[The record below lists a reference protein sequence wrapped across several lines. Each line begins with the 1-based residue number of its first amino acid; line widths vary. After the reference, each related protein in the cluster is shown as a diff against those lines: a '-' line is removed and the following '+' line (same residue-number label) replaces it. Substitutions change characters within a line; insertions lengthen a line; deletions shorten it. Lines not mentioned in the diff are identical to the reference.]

1 MKTTNYL
8 IAALMMLVMAGCDRL
23 ERDIASAPDD
33 SQLGRYGLDDVK
45 LGDKRADAGKQ
56 LEALLSQPLQCKT
69 GKTGLGD
76 KRKAYAMEECKAA
89 SAHGQVGTLWD
100 EKVTW
105 LEAVFVENQ
114 LCSLQVQLQTD
125 GDYEALYDA
134 HGKKILSLFGKPDE
148 TATNAVTWQREGDET
163 VMKDLGNGKI
173 ALDIRNKKV
182 MQALHHKG
190 S

>member
-1 MKTTNYL
+1 MKTTTYL
-8 IAALMMLVMAGCDRL
+8 MAALMVLVMAGCDRL
-23 ERDIASAPDD
+23 ERDISSAPDD
-33 SQLGRYGLDDVK
+33 SQLGRYGLDEVK
-45 LGDKRADAGKQ
+45 LGDARAEAGKQ
-56 LEALLSQPLQCKT
+56 LEALVNQPLQCKT

-76 KRKAYAMEECKAA
+76 KRKAYVMEECKAVPVK
-89 SAHGQVGTLWD
+89 GQVGTLWG
-100 EKVTW
+100 EKLTW

-134 HGKKILSLFGKPDE
+134 HGKQILSLFGKPDK
-148 TATNAVTWQREGDET
+148 TAVNAVTWLRDGDET
-163 VMKDLGNGKI
+163 VMKDLGKGRI

>member
-1 MKTTNYL
+1 MKITTYL
-8 IAALMMLVMAGCDRL
+8 MAALLMLVMAGCDRL
-23 ERDIASAPDD
+23 ERDISSAPDNA
-33 SQLGRYGLDDVK
+33 QLGRYGLDDVK
-45 LGDKRADAGKQ
+45 LGDTREDAGKQ
-56 LEALLSQPLQCKT
+56 LAALLSQPWQCKT

-76 KRKAYAMEECKAA
+76 KRKAYLMEECKAVPVN
-89 SAHGQVGTLWD
+89 GRVGTLWD

-134 HGKKILSLFGKPDE
+134 HGKQMLSLFGKPDK
-148 TATNAVTWQREGDET
+148 TAANAVTWLHAGDET
-163 VMKDLGNGKI
+163 VMKDLGKGKI

-190 S
+190 I